1 MLTKDSFLKDLEYL
15 YQKALDENNLTIA
28 FKIKE
33 LQGKFITL
41 SPSSL
46 KKTTIESLS
55 DEELES
61 LLKRIDQAE
70 QLTIT

>member
-1 MLTKDSFLKDLEYL
+1 MLTKDSLLNDLEYL

-33 LQGKFITL
+33 LQGKFIPL